1 MSFEQYLLLINNSD
15 QRYEYYD
22 GQVRLL
28 AGESSNHAT
37 IVLNFGV
44 ALDQALGDDA
54 LCRPYV
60 TDKLVRVTPTKTV
73 IPDVLVSCDI
83 ADHADMAC
91 HPERSEGS
99 GSPVRRSFAA
109 LRMTGGTSL
118 QSDHGESQIIDA
130 PVLVVEVLSRST
142 ELIDRFVKL
151 ALYQAKESIQE
162 IIFISQVIQRI
173 EVFSR
178 SATDWL
184 YHQYGAGQSFHLGS
198 LDIDIE
204 VRQLYR
210 RLSIPAVVERVEEE
224 GARL

>member
-1 MSFEQYLLLINNSD
+1 MATNPAQQHMSFEQYLLLVSNSD
-15 QRYEYYD
+15 RRYEYYD
-22 GQVRLL
+22 GEVRLM
-28 AGESSNHAT
+28 AGGSSNHAT
-37 IVLNFGV
+37 IALNFGV

-54 LCRPYV
+54 PCRPYV

-73 IPDVLVSCDI
+73 IPDVVVSCDI
-83 ADHADMAC
+83 A
-91 HPERSEGS
+91 
-99 GSPVRRSFAA
+99 
-109 LRMTGGTSL
+109 
-118 QSDHGESQIIDA
+118 DHGESQIIDT

-142 ELIDRFVKL
+142 EMTDRFVKL

-184 YHQYGAGQSFHLGS
+184 YQQYGAGQSFHLAS
-198 LDIDIE
+198 LDIEIE

-210 RLSIPAVVERVEEE
+210 RLFIPTVVEQVKAEGEEVPE
-224 GARL
+224 PEQ